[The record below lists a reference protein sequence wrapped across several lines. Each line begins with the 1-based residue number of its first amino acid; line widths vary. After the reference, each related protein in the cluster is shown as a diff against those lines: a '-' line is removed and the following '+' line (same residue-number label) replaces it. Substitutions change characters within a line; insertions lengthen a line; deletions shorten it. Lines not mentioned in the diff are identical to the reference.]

1 VPPLTWL
8 WCLVSLGVVA
18 AARGLAPRPRLA
30 TPVAIG
36 AALAVAAAWAPVIAG
51 RDAAARQLAIDAE
64 RQERDALAHGAHPLS
79 AARDLYLA
87 IRVSEDAAGRV
98 CAQRRFFAI
107 VRLDEPL
114 MLQSYDLTNRVFY
127 AGRDAASAARSGPM
141 GPCDYLIATQAVMDT
156 EKGQALARALTAAT
170 PLTMLASSDAL
181 IAFERR
187 GAMP

>member
-1 VPPLTWL
+1 
-8 WCLVSLGVVA
+8 
-18 AARGLAPRPRLA
+18 
-30 TPVAIG
+30 
-36 AALAVAAAWAPVIAG
+36 
-51 RDAAARQLAIDAE
+51 
-64 RQERDALAHGAHPLS
+64 
-79 AARDLYLA
+79 
-87 IRVSEDAAGRV
+87 
-98 CAQRRFFAI
+98 

-141 GPCDYLIATQAVMDT
+141 GSCDYLIATQAVMDT

-187 GAMP
+187 SATP